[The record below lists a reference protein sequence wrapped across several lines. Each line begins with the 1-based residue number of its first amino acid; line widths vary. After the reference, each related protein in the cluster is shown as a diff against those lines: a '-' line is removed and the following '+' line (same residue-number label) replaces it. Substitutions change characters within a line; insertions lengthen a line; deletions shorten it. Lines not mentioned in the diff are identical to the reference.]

1 MKLKKYV
8 CLYSKPLAN
17 HTVKIM
23 KNTWK
28 FTKKPGKIMEFYQS
42 RKVGTLGS
50 PVISFA
56 LVTIEVSAKSRHSSK
71 FTKMI
76 YLCFEWA
83 VLIREMWVFFFT
95 ESSFRLL

>member
-1 MKLKKYV
+1 
-8 CLYSKPLAN
+8 
-17 HTVKIM
+17 
-23 KNTWK
+23 
-28 FTKKPGKIMEFYQS
+28 MEFYQS

-56 LVTIEVSAKSRHSSK
+56 LVAIEVSAKSRHSSK

-83 VLIREMWVFFFT
+83 VLIREMWGFFSLKVLSVFFDPT
-95 ESSFRLL
+95 IKL